1 MEDKRENQGVVKGK
15 KQKTYVQSY
24 KEFNSKRWILCA
36 IAAGML
42 FIGFISLFFNYVE
55 MNFLITGETGSTNA
69 FKCAFADTY
78 YEILDGKIDMMQLV
92 AWLHVLVVAGGIAIF
107 IYAVLKKDEKF
118 VEITVKVLFV
128 ACLIVAVLEWNLGTD
143 VALYVQEQGDIYGT
157 GEITFVTAESS
168 SYLYFVF
175 LLIFEIAYFAAE
187 KYLPDTFELKMFAKQ
202 KTAVDSADE
211 LLKYRELYESGIITE
226 ETYEKKKEEFLKDV
240 EEK

>member
-1 MEDKRENQGVVKGK
+1 
-15 KQKTYVQSY
+15 
-24 KEFNSKRWILCA
+24 
-36 IAAGML
+36 
-42 FIGFISLFFNYVE
+42 
-55 MNFLITGETGSTNA
+55 
-69 FKCAFADTY
+69 
-78 YEILDGKIDMMQLV
+78 MMQLV